1 VAAPELA
8 LEVEG
13 RTVRLRN
20 PGKVLYPAA
29 GTSKAEV
36 LDYYLRAAPW
46 LLPHLRG
53 RPLTLKRY
61 PEGVDGGHF
70 YEKQSPA
77 HRPDWVRT
85 FPVWSEGRGRPIDFT
100 LCEDAATLAW
110 LVNLADLELHTSL
123 SVVPRLECP
132 TSVVFDLDPGAP
144 AGLLACAALSL
155 ELRALLADVG
165 LRAWPKVSGGKGL
178 QVYVP
183 LNRGEQTYEETKP
196 FAHGVALALEEA
208 YPDRVVSRMEKRL
221 RPGKVLVDW
230 SQNDVHKTTVNVY
243 SLRAGPSPTV
253 SFPLAW
259 EEVARAVRRG
269 RVDGLRVSP
278 AEALSRLGSEGD
290 LFLPVLQVRQGLP
303 VRVPL
308 ARARAP
314 D

>member
-1 VAAPELA
+1 M
-8 LEVEG
+8 
-13 RTVRLRN
+13 RLRN

>member
-1 VAAPELA
+1 VAAAEIA
-8 LEVEG
+8 FEVEG

-20 PGKVLYPAA
+20 PDKVLYPAA
-29 GTSKAEV
+29 GTSKADV
-36 LDYYLRAAPW
+36 LDYYLRVAPW

-61 PEGVDGGHF
+61 PEGVEGGHF

-144 AGLLACAALSL
+144 AGLLECAALSL
-155 ELRALLADVG
+155 ELRALLGELG
-165 LRAWPKVSGGKGL
+165 LRAWPKVSGGRGL

-183 LNRGEQTYEETKP
+183 LNLGEQPYAVTKP
-196 FAHGVALALEEA
+196 FAHGVALALAEA
-208 YPDRVVSRMEKRL
+208 FPERVVSRMEKRE
-221 RPGKVLVDW
+221 RSGKVFVDW
-230 SQNDVHKTTVNVY
+230 SQNDLHKTTVNVY
-243 SLRAGPSPTV
+243 SLRAEAVPTV

-259 EEVARAVRRG
+259 EAVTHAVRRG
-269 RVDGLRVSP
+269 RAEGLRVSP
-278 AEALSRLGSEGD
+278 AEALARLRTEGD
-290 LFLPVLQVRQGLP
+290 LFLPMLQVHQRLP
-303 VRVPL
+303 FHEPL
-308 ARARAP
+308 ARTHPR